1 MNAVMN
7 LLVSFSGRTLLCE
20 ISFFTYAGNSDL
32 ASAYLRS
39 GSCVSAG
46 QSGLD
51 TFFLYSQKVLK
62 CAATNVIEFQRS
74 SRYVLIKIHANIF
87 VLKSS
92 SVVKCFYCVSQLLLS
107 DPSDLDSHLEFMKFV
122 SVCELLFLNLNRM
135 LVYTWLTLAVR
146 YYAYKLL

>member
-7 LLVSFSGRTLLCE
+7 LWVSFSGRTLLCE
-20 ISFFTYAGNSDL
+20 ISFFTCAGNRDL

-51 TFFLYSQKVLK
+51 TFFLCSQKVLK
-62 CAATNVIEFQRS
+62 CADTNVIEFQSS
-74 SRYVLIKIHANIF
+74 SRSILMKIHSNIF

-92 SVVKCFYCVSQLLLS
+92 SVVKCFYHVSQLLLN
-107 DPSDLDSHLEFMKFV
+107 DP
-122 SVCELLFLNLNRM
+122 
-135 LVYTWLTLAVR
+135 LT
-146 YYAYKLL
+146 